1 MLRRTNCSTFLDI
14 YKQVYE
20 GPTVSARGMITR
32 ELRNVSININPR
44 YPITSFKARKFNLK
58 YAKKETL
65 WYLRGNRHDVSI
77 CEEAG
82 AWNTLIQP
90 DGGINSNY
98 GQVIFTGPRL
108 FDWVIEELIRD
119 PSSRRAVIVIGD
131 PTMLNKENTDHRCTM
146 YISYHIRDMK
156 LHQTV
161 HMRSNDVV
169 FGMTND
175 VFFYGYLHQMA
186 WVCLQHYYPN
196 LELGEYTHIADSL
209 HIYER
214 HFQMTENILKQG
226 VDGWYKIDVPM
237 VCCKEEVDM
246 LRFNQSKSNTYGF
259 SSWLKGEGLYA
270 S

>member
-1 MLRRTNCSTFLDI
+1 MLHRTNCSTFLDI
-14 YKQVYE
+14 YKRVYE
-20 GPTVSARGMITR
+20 GPDVIARGMLTK
-32 ELRNVSININPR
+32 ELRNVSIVIDSN
-44 YPITSFKARKFNLK
+44 YPITSFRARKFNLK

-131 PTMLNKENTDHRCTM
+131 AGMLNKENTDHRCTM
-146 YISYHIRDMK
+146 YISYHIRDMR
-156 LHQTV
+156 LCQTV

-175 VFFYGYLHQMA
+175 VFFYGYLHQMMWA
-186 WVCLQHYYPN
+186 SLKVHYPN
-196 LELGEYTHIADSL
+196 LRLGPYTHIADSL

-214 HFQMTENILKQG
+214 HFKMTEDILNQG
-226 VDGWYKIDVPM
+226 KDGWYKIDAPM
-237 VCCKEEVDM
+237 VSCAHEVDL
-246 LRFNQSKSNTYGF
+246 LRYNQSKRVEYPF
-259 SSWLKGEGLYA
+259 ALWLKGE

>member
-1 MLRRTNCSTFLDI
+1 MSHRPNCKTFLDI
-14 YKQVYE
+14 YKRVYD
-20 GPTVSARGMITR
+20 GPTVFARGMETK
-32 ELRNVSININPR
+32 ELRNVSIEIDSM
-44 YPITSFKARKFNLK
+44 YPITSFKARKFNLN

-98 GQVIFTGPRL
+98 GQVIFTGPKS

-119 PSSRRAVIVIGD
+119 PSSRRAVMVIGD
-131 PTMLNKENTDHRCTM
+131 KDMLTKENTDHRCTM
-146 YISYHIRDMK
+146 YISYHIRDNELM
-156 LHQTV
+156 QTV

-175 VFFYGYLHQMA
+175 IFFYGYLHQMVWA
-186 WVCLQHYYPN
+186 SLKRYMPSLN
-196 LELGEYTHIADSL
+196 LGSYTHNADSL
-209 HIYER
+209 HIYAK
-214 HFQMTENILKQG
+214 HFKMTENILSDG
-226 VDGWYKIDVPM
+226 VDGWYYIDAPV
-237 VCCKEEVDM
+237 VSSGTEVDM
-246 LRFNQSKSNTYGF
+246 LRFCQDRDNGYSFSN
-259 SSWLKGEGLYA
+259 WLKGKPND